1 MYLSKVY
8 LEILCYVTIDLE
20 WNTEKPTPGKSQRK
34 GTMDRILQRSWN
46 VKAGNTDL
54 QVESHTVQSFQRT
67 SYYIN
72 SERRETST
80 EPNGYQDVSELE
92 QNSQLSHFI
101 VTAGKL
107 APATMRRTRVN
118 VISGLRIQRGKS
130 EAEAQGVVTPTM
142 EQQVP
147 PVIAVTTKQVSCQQS
162 EVSGNTVFCVLAGR
176 GAGLKQLQ
184 NKRCSLRASIVIDV
198 GENYFDPNEDEA
210 ESFARSSRTKIHW

>member
-101 VTAGKL
+101 VTAGKV

-118 VISGLRIQRGKS
+118 VISGLRIQYYLGLFLHL
-130 EAEAQGVVTPTM
+130 TPCGD
-142 EQQVP
+142 
-147 PVIAVTTKQVSCQQS
+147 K
-162 EVSGNTVFCVLAGR
+162 VLA
-176 GAGLKQLQ
+176 
-184 NKRCSLRASIVIDV
+184 
-198 GENYFDPNEDEA
+198 
-210 ESFARSSRTKIHW
+210 